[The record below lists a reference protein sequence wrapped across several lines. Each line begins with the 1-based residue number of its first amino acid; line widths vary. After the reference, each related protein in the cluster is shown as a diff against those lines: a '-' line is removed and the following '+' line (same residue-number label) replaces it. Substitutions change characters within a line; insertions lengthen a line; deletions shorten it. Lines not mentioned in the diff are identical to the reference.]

1 MERIAFIVDALNS
14 PPFSKGY
21 GTLTELDSKSAYELL
36 DLTAEI
42 IVSIDPDQEFIYKEP
57 TEAKVQSILQFL
69 KIMKFNM
76 IPDEQM
82 DDFTTS
88 LMNGHIDAFHI
99 VMYWMLQ
106 KHEHLVKRAYLA
118 KYLMPID
125 VPAEFMNEDLVIE
138 LVNSTHSLTYLLT
151 HLTTYSLTHS
161 LTQGLKSL
169 QGEFKEVHKTVD
181 QLRASTGTRP
191 AELKA
196 EIAQLE
202 QERLQLQN
210 KITKMKKDSLQH
222 GINIHLLT
230 HS

>member
-42 IVSIDPDQEFIYKEP
+42 IVSIDPDQEFVYKEP

-69 KIMKFNM
+69 KVMKFNM
-76 IPDEQM
+76 IPEEQM
-82 DDFTTS
+82 DDFTVS
-88 LMNGHIDAFHI
+88 LMNGHVDTFHI

-106 KHEHLVKRAYLA
+106 KHEHLVKRAYLG

-125 VPAEFMNEDLVIE
+125 VPAEFLSEDLIIE
-138 LVNSTHSLTYLLT
+138 LVNR
-151 HLTTYSLTHS
+151 
-161 LTQGLKSL
+161 LKSL

-181 QLRASTGTRP
+181 QLRATTGTRP
-191 AELKA
+191 AEVKA

-210 KITKMKKDSLQH
+210 KITKMKKDSMQH
-222 GINIHLLT
+222 GIT
-230 HS
+230 HSLTYSLIFILLCYSISH

>member
-1 MERIAFIVDALNS
+1 
-14 PPFSKGY
+14 
-21 GTLTELDSKSAYELL
+21 
-36 DLTAEI
+36 
-42 IVSIDPDQEFIYKEP
+42 
-57 TEAKVQSILQFL
+57 
-69 KIMKFNM
+69 MKFNM

-88 LMNGHIDAFHI
+88 LMNGHSLTYSLTHLLTHSPTHSLTHSLTHSGHIDAFHI

-138 LVNSTHSLTYLLT
+138 LVNR
-151 HLTTYSLTHS
+151 
-161 LTQGLKSL
+161 LKSL

-222 GINIHLLT
+222 GINTHLITYLLTYSLT
-230 HS
+230 HSLTHSYSLTHSLITR